1 MVTIRTTP
9 TVARFTKQERLGEA
23 TSYCISWI
31 ATVKSYFYS
40 AGQVVVQLPLISK
53 SHFADV
59 VTGIAAV
66 TGGGSRRTGAT
77 IVLRKIVRPS
87 AASKLLLPNVIRDHQ
102 QSRNYYCFNLY

>member
-23 TSYCISWI
+23 TSGCTRWI

-40 AGQVVVQLPLISK
+40 AGQVEVQLPLIGE
-53 SHFADV
+53 FYLTDV

-66 TGGGSRRTGAT
+66 TGRGSRRTEAT
-77 IVLRKIVRPS
+77 IILFKKICETIS
-87 AASKLLLPNVIRDHQ
+87 SL
-102 QSRNYYCFNLY
+102 